1 MKRRIRLL
9 TIGVLALGLL
19 ATSSVS
25 ADESVDDGEL
35 VDATERQQQLNEQ
48 GVAAIDEGDY
58 QQAIEVYESSL
69 QLGELNVT
77 HTNLARAHQLAGN
90 CQSADE
96 HYRKALDAPPVER
109 PTPSQL
115 ADVIDDYRDELRSD
129 CPGFLEVECTPPDI
143 ELFIDDEGPQECD
156 VGSRELMP
164 GSYSLRGEFRDHIT
178 ETTVA
183 VEALETS
190 RAHLALAGEFDDE
203 PPGDAVA
210 EIERPP
216 EAEPATG
223 GWMWLAGAGAAV
235 AGGVVLDT
243 VPEQARNYE
252 FNAINLVPV
261 GLYAAG
267 AGLGFVG
274 IRDIMR

>member
-1 MKRRIRLL
+1 MKQRIHLL
-9 TIGVLALGLL
+9 TTGVLALGLL
-19 ATSSVS
+19 ATSSAS
-25 ADESVDDGEL
+25 AGESVDYDEL
-35 VDATERQQQLNEQ
+35 VDATERQQELNDQ
-48 GVAAIDEGDY
+48 GVTAIDDGDY
-58 QQAIEVYESSL
+58 EQAIEVYEASL
-69 QLGELNVT
+69 ELGELNVT

-90 CQSADE
+90 CQEADDHFE
-96 HYRKALDAPPVER
+96 KALEAPPVEN

-115 ADVIDDYRDELRSD
+115 AGVIDDYRDELRSD
-129 CPGFLEVECTPPDI
+129 CPGVLEVECTPSDI
-143 ELFIDDEGPQECD
+143 DLFIDDDGPQECE
-156 VGSRELMP
+156 VGPRELMP
-164 GSYSLRGEFRDHIT
+164 GNYSLRGEYRDNIT

-190 RAHLALAGEFDDE
+190 RAHLALTGEFDDE
-203 PPGDAVA
+203 PPGDTVA

-216 EAEPATG
+216 EAEPAG
-223 GWMWLAGAGAAV
+223 GAWMWLAGAGAAV

-243 VPEQARNYE
+243 VPEQASNYE

-274 IRDIMR
+274 IRDMMR